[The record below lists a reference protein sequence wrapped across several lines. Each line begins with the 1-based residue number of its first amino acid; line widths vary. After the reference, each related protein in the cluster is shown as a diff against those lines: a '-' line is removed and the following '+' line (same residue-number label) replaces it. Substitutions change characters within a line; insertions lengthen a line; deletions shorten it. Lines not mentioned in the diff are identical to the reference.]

1 MSVHISGKQYIGR
14 REFVIAIVLA
24 SVISASVAASATLRV
39 MDQACNAPP
48 PVLPNDARQP

>member
-1 MSVHISGKQYIGR
+1 MSGHISGKPVGK

-39 MDQACNAPP
+39 MDQACNAP
-48 PVLPNDARQP
+48 LPNDTRQP